1 MSHVALDF
9 SVTGIDHPCPA
20 SYGLVSG
27 RKATYY
33 LHLTIGAYFVQCTRR
48 EIGRF

>member
-20 SYGLVSG
+20 SYGLVSFTAKRDG
-27 RKATYY
+27 DVSNFDR
-33 LHLTIGAYFVQCTRR
+33 L
-48 EIGRF
+48 